1 MSVVLACDLGGS
13 SFRAALVDATGRTVG
28 FASLPGPAVREDA
41 GGGAEVDPEDWWRVL
56 TDAAARLAAA
66 EPARFPEVQAIAICG
81 VTRTQ
86 VFVGRDGRA
95 LAPAPTWKD
104 LRSEAAARRLA
115 ERAGNRHPE
124 AAQLNAYH
132 PLARLVR
139 FRDESPDDFAALAA
153 VLDPKDWL
161 NLRLTGRVASDPVSQ
176 ARLRA
181 AAAPGPDGGATL
193 FALAGLDEA
202 VIPAMAEPWETVG
215 SVRSGLPPPF
225 DRLAGVPVF
234 CGSNDTWAAVVGLG
248 AMRAGCAYNIS
259 GTTEVLGV
267 VGQAPVVAEGLLTVD
282 WRGLWQVGGPS
293 QTGADTV
300 AWLLGLIGRGDTA
313 STGERLDALLAGPRD
328 AEPLLFLPY
337 LQGERVPY
345 WDPTLRGAFLG
356 LNRRHG
362 PTDLAWAVL
371 EGVAFLNRTV
381 LARAEAASGRSVD
394 EIRFGGGAA
403 ANAVWRQV
411 KADACGRT
419 VVVGAAEEPGVTGAA
434 CLAWTGLGRYASL
447 AEAQERLVRVAAR
460 HEPDPAR
467 RARYDRLFA
476 LFGAAETAVAPL
488 SRALSEIAKL
498 GPAVPAT
505 APRAETVP

>member
-13 SFRAALVDATGRTVG
+13 SFRAALIDETGRTCG
-28 FASLPGPAVREDA
+28 FVSLPGPDVREDA
-41 GGGAEVDPEDWWRVL
+41 DGRAEVDPEDWWRVL
-56 TDAAARLAAA
+56 TDAAVRLSAA
-66 EPARFPEVQAIAICG
+66 EPARFAAVQGIAICG

-95 LAPAPTWKD
+95 LVPAPIWKD
-104 LRSEAAARRLA
+104 TRSDPSARRLA
-115 ERAGNRHPE
+115 AAACGRHPE

-132 PLARLVR
+132 PLARLAR
-139 FRDESPDDFAALAA
+139 FRDEAPDAFEALAA

-161 NLRLTGRVASDPVSQ
+161 NLRLTERVASDPVSQ

-181 AAAPGPDGGATL
+181 AAAAGPGGGPTL

-202 VIPAMAEPWETVG
+202 VIPAMVEPWSPVGTVLA
-215 SVRSGLPPPF
+215 GLPPPF

-267 VGQAPVVAEGLLTVD
+267 VGPDPVAAEGLLTVD

-293 QTGADTV
+293 QTGADTI
-300 AWLLGLIGRGDTA
+300 AWLLGSIVRGDAA

-328 AEPLLFLPY
+328 PEPVLFLPY

-345 WDPTLRGAFLG
+345 WDPALRGAFLG

-362 PTDLAWAVL
+362 ATDLAWAVL

-381 LARAEAASGRSVD
+381 LARAEAAAGRSVD

-403 ANAVWRQV
+403 ANPIWRQI
-411 KADACGRT
+411 KADVCGRP
-419 VVVGAAEEPGVTGAA
+419 VVVGAAEEPGVVGAA
-434 CLAWTGLGRYASL
+434 CLAWTGLGRFPSL
-447 AEAQERLVRVAAR
+447 AAAQERLVRVAAR

-476 LFGAAETAVAPL
+476 LFGAAEAAVAPL
-488 SRALSEIAKL
+488 SRALAGLAKL
-498 GPAVPAT
+498 EPAGA
-505 APRAETVP
+505 APRAETVS